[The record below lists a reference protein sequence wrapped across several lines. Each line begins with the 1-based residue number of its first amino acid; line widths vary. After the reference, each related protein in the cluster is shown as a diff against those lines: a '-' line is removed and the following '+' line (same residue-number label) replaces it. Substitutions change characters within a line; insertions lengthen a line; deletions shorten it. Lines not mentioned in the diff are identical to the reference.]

1 MGGCGRR
8 TGWRRV
14 GWRKSLSSR
23 SRPVV
28 SYRVSV
34 PKGERVAV
42 TTSEQAFTDFAREAQ
57 QRLNVAL
64 TAAYGP
70 ETGHEA
76 TAEALAYGWRHWDRI
91 RPMSNPY
98 GYLYRVGQSKARR
111 FRIWSRPKLCP
122 ALTVTYASNPEPW
135 IEPGLPAALG
145 KLSRRQRTAVV
156 LVHGFGWTQ
165 AEAADLL
172 GVSRTT
178 IARHLDRGLAALR
191 RELKVAA

>member
-1 MGGCGRR
+1 
-8 TGWRRV
+8 
-14 GWRKSLSSR
+14 
-23 SRPVV
+23 
-28 SYRVSV
+28 
-34 PKGERVAV
+34 VAV

-57 QRLNVAL
+57 RRLNVAL

-70 ETGHEA
+70 EAGHEA
-76 TAEALAYGWRHWDRI
+76 TAEALAYAWRHWDRI
-91 RPMSNPY
+91 RPMSNPH

-122 ALTVTYASNPEPW
+122 SLTTAHALNPEPW
-135 IEPGLPAALG
+135 IEPGLPAALE

-165 AEAADLL
+165 AETADLL

-178 IARHLDRGLAALR
+178 VERHLDRGLAALR